1 MFTFFTIVFGLIWAV
16 ASFILLFKVWDSI
29 GPAVLSISKSHVMQM
44 AAMAIVWLVIFGIPA
59 WLWMKIF
66 G

>member
-16 ASFILLFKVWDSI
+16 
-29 GPAVLSISKSHVMQM
+29 LSISKSHVVQM

>member
-16 ASFILLFKVWDSI
+16 ASIILLFKVWASI
-29 GPAVLSISKSHVMQM
+29 GPAVLSISKSHVVQM